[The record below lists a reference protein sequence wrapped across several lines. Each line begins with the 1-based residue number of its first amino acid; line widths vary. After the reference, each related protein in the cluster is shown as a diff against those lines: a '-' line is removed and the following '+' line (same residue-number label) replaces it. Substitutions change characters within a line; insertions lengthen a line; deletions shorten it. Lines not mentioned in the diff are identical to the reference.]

1 MHLRPTDTAVVTG
14 AASGIGLA
22 LTRQLLGRGLN
33 VVLADVEQTPLQAA
47 ATILADAHPGR
58 VLAVRTDVSRVQDV
72 FALRDAAVDRFSRVD
87 LLCNNAGVTGAGGP
101 AWELDARDW
110 EWALGVNVGG
120 VAHGVRAFVPGMVEQ
135 GRGHVLNTASLS
147 GLLAPPFT
155 APYNATKHAV
165 VALSETLA
173 AELAIVGADVGVSV
187 ACPGLVTSA
196 IWEAERNRPAELR
209 HEPPPVHPAYEAFR
223 EAFTGIAGEPMDAAD
238 AAARMLAGVEAARLY
253 VLTHPHMN
261 GHVRDRL
268 TQLETAL
275 ADGETPAL
283 QRSGSW

>member
-1 MHLRPTDTAVVTG
+1 MHLQPSDTAVVTG
-14 AASGIGLA
+14 AGSGIGLA
-22 LTRQLLGRGLN
+22 LTRQLLDRGLD
-33 VVLADVEQTPLQAA
+33 VVLADVEEAPLRAA
-47 ATILADAHPGR
+47 ATTLAGAHPGR
-58 VLAVRTDVSRVQDV
+58 VLAVRTDVSRAEDV
-72 FALRDAAVDRFSRVD
+72 DALRDAAVDRFGRVD

-110 EWALGVNVGG
+110 QWALGVNVGG
-120 VAHGVRAFVPGMVEQ
+120 VAHGIRAFVPGMVER
-135 GRGHVLNTASLS
+135 GHGHVLNTASLS

-209 HEPPPVHPAYEAFR
+209 HGPPPVHPAYEAFR
-223 EAFTGIAGEPMDAAD
+223 EVFAGIAGEPMDTAV
-238 AAARMLAGVEAARLY
+238 AAARMLAGVEAGRLH

-275 ADGETPAL
+275 AEVEAPPL
-283 QRSGSW
+283 QRSASW